1 MVSNNFHVTLCHLW
15 DLENLSNQIY
25 FFLLFVFAF
34 NRHASATVGFEHQ
47 ATHVC
52 EAKNLHSS

>member
-1 MVSNNFHVTLCHLW
+1 MSFMGFGKLKQPNLFFPALCF
-15 DLENLSNQIY
+15 S
-25 FFLLFVFAF
+25 F

-47 ATHVC
+47 TTHVC